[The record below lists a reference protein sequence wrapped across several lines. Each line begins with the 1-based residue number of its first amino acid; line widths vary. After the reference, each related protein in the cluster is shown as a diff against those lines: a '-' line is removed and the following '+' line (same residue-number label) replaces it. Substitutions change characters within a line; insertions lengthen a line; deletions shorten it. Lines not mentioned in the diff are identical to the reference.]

1 MADENIP
8 SLPLGSTIGFLGA
21 GQLARMTS
29 HAAQRLGYKTLCW
42 SGGGDSSPTK
52 FVASEVIDTP
62 FSCEE
67 SFQRLLNES
76 DVITV
81 ETENIPAHLLDALS
95 GKDILR
101 PRSQAVRIAGDRRL
115 EREFIAG
122 AGLGQT
128 EFRVAKTDDD
138 IVQAAKELGDCVA
151 KTARDGYDGKGQW
164 RLKSDEDVQ
173 RCIAERG
180 DYELVIEKF
189 INFELEVSVIVA
201 RSASGETKVYD
212 PAENIHRHHVLDA
225 SIVPAR
231 VAPEVLENIKA
242 IAKKVVVELGY
253 IGLLA
258 IETFV
263 QADGTV
269 LINELAPRPH
279 NSGHHTMDACV
290 TSQFDAHVRAICN
303 LPLTSSELLKPT
315 VMVNLISD
323 QWSPD
328 VQGITHPSF
337 IQFDKAVWHLY
348 EKAWKQGR
356 RKLGHV
362 NFVADTQEEVL
373 GQANAFRSIL
383 EGFEPELANE

>member
-1 MADENIP
+1 MKDVLNP
-8 SLPLGSTIGFLGA
+8 GSTIGFLGA

-42 SGGGDSSPTK
+42 SGGGDCSPTQY
-52 FVASEVIDTP
+52 VAGEVIDTP
-62 FSCEE
+62 FTCEE
-67 SFQRLLNES
+67 SLNRLLTEC

-81 ETENIPAHLLDALS
+81 ETENIPKHLLDAFT

-115 EREFIAG
+115 EREFIAS

-128 EFRVAKTDDD
+128 EFRVAKEDAD
-138 IVQAAKELGDCVA
+138 ISSAFAELGDCVA

-164 RLKSDEDVQ
+164 RLRSEEDVQ
-173 RCIAERG
+173 TCIAERG

-189 INFELEVSVIVA
+189 INFELEVSVLVA
-201 RSASGETKVYD
+201 RSASGEVRVYD
-212 PAENIHRHHVLDA
+212 PAENIHRHHVLDT

-231 VAPEVLENIKA
+231 VAPEVLEDIKQ
-242 IAKKVVVELGY
+242 IADKVVTELDY
-253 IGLLA
+253 IGILA

-263 QADGTV
+263 QADGSV

-279 NSGHHTMDACV
+279 NSGHHTMDACL
-290 TSQFDAHVRAICN
+290 TSQFDIHVRAICN
-303 LPLTSSELLKPT
+303 LPLTSTDLLSPV

-328 VQGITHPSF
+328 VQGVNHP
-337 IQFDKAVWHLY
+337 DYAPYDTAVWHLY

-362 NFVADTQEEVL
+362 NLVAATQQEVL
-373 GQANAFRSIL
+373 EKSNAFREIL
-383 EGFEPELANE
+383 AAQSSLL

>member
-1 MADENIP
+1 MQDVLKP
-8 SLPLGSTIGFLGA
+8 GSTIGFLGA

-42 SGGGDSSPTK
+42 SGGGDSSPTDN
-52 FVASEVIDTP
+52 VAGEVINTP
-62 FSCEE
+62 FTCEE

-81 ETENIPAHLLDALS
+81 ETENIPQHLLDALT

-101 PRSQAVRIAGDRRL
+101 PKSQAVRIAGDRRL

-128 EFRVAKTDDD
+128 EFRIAKTDED
-138 IVQAAKELGDCVA
+138 IAQARKELGDCVA

-164 RLKSDEDVQ
+164 RLKSDDDVAT
-173 RCIAERG
+173 CVAERG
-180 DYELVIEKF
+180 DYELVVEKF
-189 INFELEVSVIVA
+189 INFELEVSVLVA
-201 RSASGETKVYD
+201 RSASGEIKVYD
-212 PAENIHRHHVLDA
+212 PSENIHRHHVLDA

-231 VAPEVLENIKA
+231 VAPEVIQNIKA
-242 IAKKVVVELGY
+242 IAEKVVVELDY
-253 IGLLA
+253 IGILA

-263 QADGTV
+263 QSDGIV

-279 NSGHHTMDACV
+279 NSGHHTMDACL
-290 TSQFDAHVRAICN
+290 TSQFDIHVRAICN
-303 LPLTSSELLKPT
+303 LPLTDTALLSPV

-328 VQGITHPSF
+328 VQGVNHP
-337 IQFDKAVWHLY
+337 DYLPYNTAVWHLY

-362 NFVADTQEEVL
+362 NIVEPTQEKALEK
-373 GQANAFRSIL
+373 ANNFRYL
-383 EGFEPELANE
+383 LASQSSLL